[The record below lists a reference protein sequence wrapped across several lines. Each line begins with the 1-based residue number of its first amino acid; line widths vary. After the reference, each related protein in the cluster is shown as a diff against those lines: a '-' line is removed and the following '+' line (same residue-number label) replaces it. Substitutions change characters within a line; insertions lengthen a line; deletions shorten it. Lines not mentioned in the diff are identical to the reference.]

1 MSFVNAIYEG
11 HVEHRR
17 LRPVTHA
24 LSYKV
29 FALWFDLDHLP
40 QGLRLFSINRFNLF
54 SLYERDHGVR
64 DGRPLKDYV
73 RDLIATHP
81 QAAKVARIC
90 LLAYPRVLGF
100 VFNPL
105 STYYCFDS
113 EGRLLLMVYEVTN
126 TYGDRTSYVLP
137 VEEGVLAQAC
147 AKRMWVSPFNA
158 VEGEYGFHGNVP
170 GESLS
175 LGVCL
180 RDGAGPKLK
189 AWFSAKRRP
198 LSDGELVRQF
208 ARVPFLTFK
217 VVLGIGWEALKLR
230 LKGLAYVRRPAPP
243 AAVFHSSRARNP

>member
-1 MSFVNAIYEG
+1 MNGQNAIYEG

-17 LRPVTHA
+17 LRPVEHA

-29 FALWFDLDHLP
+29 FALWLDLDRLP
-40 QGLRLFSINRFNLF
+40 QGLRLFSLNRFNLF
-54 SLYERDHGVR
+54 SFCERDHGAR
-64 DGRPLKDYV
+64 DGRRLTDYV
-73 RDLIATHP
+73 RALIASHP
-81 QAAKVARIC
+81 QAADVARIC

-105 STYYCFDS
+105 STYYCFDAQ
-113 EGRLLLMVYEVTN
+113 GRLILMVYEVTN

-147 AKRMWVSPFNA
+147 AKRMWVSPFNS
-158 VEGEYGFHGNVP
+158 VEGDYGFHGNVP

-175 LGVCL
+175 LGVAL
-180 RDGAGPKLK
+180 RDAQGPKLK
-189 AWFSAKRRP
+189 AWFSARQRT
-198 LSDGELVRQF
+198 LSDRELVRQF

-230 LKGLAYVRRPAPP
+230 LKGLPYVRRPAPP
-243 AAVFHSSRARNP
+243 APVFHSSRARNP